1 MSATQ
6 ATVEQLLRDL
16 CDMEDIHI
24 GTNSNDSL
32 FGTSYKGKHGPAKFF
47 RLGDSLWLGLDGEQW
62 GLFTKLDAIQRVR
75 FVRAPEGGCARR
87 PEDQIPGEQ
96 SLTVRLV
103 GLNDQTSLGF
113 SFGHLYD
120 EQKQPI
126 AAQFARWEEL
136 RAKYGGQ
143 DELRVENGRLT
154 PLAEGES

>member
-16 CDMEDIHI
+16 CDMEEIHI
-24 GTNSNDSL
+24 GTHGNDSL
-32 FGTSYKGKHGPAKFF
+32 FGTTYRGKRGRPNFF
-47 RLGDSLWLGLDGEQW
+47 WLGESLWLGLDGEQW
-62 GLFTKLDAIQRVR
+62 RLFTKLDAIQRVR

-87 PEDQIPGEQ
+87 PEDRIPGEQ

-103 GLNDQTSLGF
+103 GPNDQTWLGF
-113 SFGHLYD
+113 SFGLLYD

-143 DELRVENGRLT
+143 DELRVVNGRLT
-154 PLAEGES
+154 SSAEGDG